1 MSAESLANTLDLHR
15 ADERRQALRALLLRP
30 QMTARDAGFAAVR
43 RHADALRP
51 WLQRETGWV
60 LHVERDGA
68 RLFKRP
74 ADLTDGTRG
83 APEMDRRRYVLLC
96 LACAALERAETQ
108 ITLRGLGEELIR
120 LASTPEL
127 GAGRIPF
134 WTGPGE

>member
-15 ADERRQALRALLLRP
+15 ADERRQALRALLMRP

-51 WLQRETGWV
+51 WLQRATGWV

-83 APEMDRRRYVLLC
+83 APEMV
-96 LACAALERAETQ
+96 
-108 ITLRGLGEELIR
+108 
-120 LASTPEL
+120 
-127 GAGRIPF
+127 
-134 WTGPGE
+134 